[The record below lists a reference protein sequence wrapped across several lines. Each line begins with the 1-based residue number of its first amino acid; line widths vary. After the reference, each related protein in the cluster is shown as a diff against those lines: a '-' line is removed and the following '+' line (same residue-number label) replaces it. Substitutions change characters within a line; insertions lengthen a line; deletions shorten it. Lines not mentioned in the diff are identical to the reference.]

1 MVSGAKLCRRGQN
14 ILPDGSRYDQL
25 SGSLLF
31 LSTKKR
37 PDAAFAVGVLYRYM
51 SCPEEDLMRAAKGVL
66 RYLRGA
72 TRIGVVYGDDKPL

>member
-1 MVSGAKLCRRGQN
+1 
-14 ILPDGSRYDQL
+14 
-25 SGSLLF
+25 LLF